1 MAKKKKGQELLGYDA
16 VENWDTPNAG
26 CARPG
31 NGTPKKKKQMESEEK
46 KRKEYEKIN

>member
-1 MAKKKKGQELLGYDA
+1 LGYDA

-31 NGTPKKKKQMESEEK
+31 NGTRKKKQMESEEK

>member
-1 MAKKKKGQELLGYDA
+1 LLGYDA

-31 NGTPKKKKQMESEEK
+31 NGTPKKKQMESEGKKKEK
-46 KRKEYEKIN
+46 MSK